1 MRFLCN
7 LRVSF
12 RLAVITA
19 VATLAL
25 GITAFEGMETL
36 DELLHAERSRKVEE
50 VVTVAH
56 AVIEHFHRM
65 QTSGLIGEDEAKRLA
80 AETIADMRFGDGN
93 YFWINDLS
101 PKMVMHPVKPDLNG
115 RSLADIRDSTGT
127 ALFVEFAKV
136 VRNDGAGF
144 VRYLWPKP
152 GTEAPQPKIAYV
164 RGFAPWG
171 WIVGSGVYLS
181 DLDAL
186 FWSHAS
192 HSLALVSAGF
202 LIVLL
207 TAFVVGRSLVQQLGG
222 EPAALSAAALRV
234 ADGDLGTPVVVRE
247 GDSTSV
253 CYAMSKMQGDLTAMI
268 GAMLAQAHN
277 IAEAVGSVTEST
289 ESLRLAASTQ
299 AAAAE
304 STAAAIEQIA
314 VSVAHVR
321 DTADQTRATSETTCR
336 IAEQGESD
344 SSAASDSIANVSDT
358 VEQAAR
364 QIQVLKERS
373 SEIGSIAEVI
383 GEIADQTNLLALN
396 AAIEAARAGE
406 HGRGFAVVAD
416 EVRKLAQNAGTATS
430 EIAHIIEHLNLLV
443 GESTDAMHRVSS
455 RTRSSMA
462 RAKESNVAIERI
474 AEAIDTNAEAANQIS
489 HVTVEQQR
497 KVEALQARLEALSDT
512 LDHNARKVHTT
523 GAISQDLFRV
533 TERLRALIEH
543 FHFDQAQV
551 VTPIANENR
560 KAPRY
565 ENKLLVM
572 LDDQGHMREA
582 LTVDISLTGARIR
595 VPTALLTPI
604 RATLAFQLMIPAAR
618 LSEYGAQQPERLQA
632 RLLWQRDGGKDGMLY
647 GLEFVDLD
655 SRQLHGLE
663 HCFAFFNQSPTF
675 R

>member
-80 AETIADMRFGDGN
+80 AETIAEMRFGDGN

-406 HGRGFAVVAD
+406 QGRGFAVVAD
-416 EVRKLAQNAGTATS
+416 EVRKLAERTGSATAQIS
-430 EIAHIIEHLNLLV
+430 QVIAAVQAETH
-443 GESTDAMHRVSS
+443 SA
-455 RTRSSMA
+455 
-462 RAKESNVAIERI
+462 VASI
-474 AEAIDTNAEAANQIS
+474 EAIVPRVQKGSESAAAAADSLRSIQGGA
-489 HVTVEQQR
+489 TE
-497 KVEALQARLEALSDT
+497 T
-512 LDHNARKVHTT
+512 L
-523 GAISQDLFRV
+523 
-533 TERLRALIEH
+533 
-543 FHFDQAQV
+543 
-551 VTPIANENR
+551 
-560 KAPRY
+560 
-565 ENKLLVM
+565 
-572 LDDQGHMREA
+572 
-582 LTVDISLTGARIR
+582 
-595 VPTALLTPI
+595 
-604 RATLAFQLMIPAAR
+604 AR
-618 LSEYGAQQPERLQA
+618 LSEVANSMHELTSGANTIARNMEEIAEMAERSGSAIERNAGVTRTL
-632 RLLWQRDGGKDGMLY
+632 
-647 GLEFVDLD
+647 VDSAGALD
-655 SRQLHGLE
+655 QMVRR
-663 HCFAFFNQSPTF
+663 F
-675 R
+675 RI

>member
-406 HGRGFAVVAD
+406 QGRGFAVVAD
-416 EVRKLAQNAGTATS
+416 EVRKLAERTGSATAQIS
-430 EIAHIIEHLNLLV
+430 QVIAAVQAETH
-443 GESTDAMHRVSS
+443 SA
-455 RTRSSMA
+455 
-462 RAKESNVAIERI
+462 VASI
-474 AEAIDTNAEAANQIS
+474 EAIVPRVQKGSERAAAAADSLRIIQGS
-489 HVTVEQQR
+489 ATET
-497 KVEALQARLEALSDT
+497 LS
-512 LDHNARKVHTT
+512 
-523 GAISQDLFRV
+523 
-533 TERLRALIEH
+533 
-543 FHFDQAQV
+543 
-551 VTPIANENR
+551 
-560 KAPRY
+560 
-565 ENKLLVM
+565 
-572 LDDQGHMREA
+572 
-582 LTVDISLTGARIR
+582 
-595 VPTALLTPI
+595 
-604 RATLAFQLMIPAAR
+604 R
-618 LSEYGAQQPERLQA
+618 LSEVANSMHELTSGANTIARNMEEIADMAERSGSAIDRSAGVTRTL
-632 RLLWQRDGGKDGMLY
+632 
-647 GLEFVDLD
+647 VDSAGTLD
-655 SRQLHGLE
+655 QMVRR
-663 HCFAFFNQSPTF
+663 F
-675 R
+675 RI

>member
-247 GDSTSV
+247 GDTTSV

-406 HGRGFAVVAD
+406 QGRGFAVVAD
-416 EVRKLAQNAGTATS
+416 EVRKLAERTGSATAQIS
-430 EIAHIIEHLNLLV
+430 QVIAAVQAETH
-443 GESTDAMHRVSS
+443 SA
-455 RTRSSMA
+455 
-462 RAKESNVAIERI
+462 VASI
-474 AEAIDTNAEAANQIS
+474 EAIVPRVQKGSESAAAAADSLRSIQGGA
-489 HVTVEQQR
+489 TE
-497 KVEALQARLEALSDT
+497 T
-512 LDHNARKVHTT
+512 L
-523 GAISQDLFRV
+523 
-533 TERLRALIEH
+533 
-543 FHFDQAQV
+543 
-551 VTPIANENR
+551 
-560 KAPRY
+560 
-565 ENKLLVM
+565 
-572 LDDQGHMREA
+572 
-582 LTVDISLTGARIR
+582 
-595 VPTALLTPI
+595 
-604 RATLAFQLMIPAAR
+604 AR
-618 LSEYGAQQPERLQA
+618 LSEVANSMHELTSGANTIARNMEEIAEMAERSGSAIERNAGVTRTL
-632 RLLWQRDGGKDGMLY
+632 
-647 GLEFVDLD
+647 VDSAGALD
-655 SRQLHGLE
+655 QMVRR
-663 HCFAFFNQSPTF
+663 F
-675 R
+675 RI

>member
-1 MRFLCN
+1 M
-7 LRVSF
+7 SF

-406 HGRGFAVVAD
+406 QGRGFAVVAD
-416 EVRKLAQNAGTATS
+416 EVRKLAERTGSATAQIS
-430 EIAHIIEHLNLLV
+430 QVIAAVQAETH
-443 GESTDAMHRVSS
+443 SA
-455 RTRSSMA
+455 
-462 RAKESNVAIERI
+462 VASI
-474 AEAIDTNAEAANQIS
+474 EAIVPRVQKGSESAAAAADSLRSIQGGA
-489 HVTVEQQR
+489 TE
-497 KVEALQARLEALSDT
+497 T
-512 LDHNARKVHTT
+512 L
-523 GAISQDLFRV
+523 
-533 TERLRALIEH
+533 
-543 FHFDQAQV
+543 
-551 VTPIANENR
+551 
-560 KAPRY
+560 
-565 ENKLLVM
+565 
-572 LDDQGHMREA
+572 
-582 LTVDISLTGARIR
+582 
-595 VPTALLTPI
+595 
-604 RATLAFQLMIPAAR
+604 AR
-618 LSEYGAQQPERLQA
+618 LSEVANSMHELTSGANTIARNMEEIAEMAERSGSAIERNAGVTRTL
-632 RLLWQRDGGKDGMLY
+632 
-647 GLEFVDLD
+647 VDSAGALD
-655 SRQLHGLE
+655 QMVRR
-663 HCFAFFNQSPTF
+663 F
-675 R
+675 RI

>member
-406 HGRGFAVVAD
+406 QGRGFAVVAD
-416 EVRKLAQNAGTATS
+416 EVRKLAERTGSATAQIS
-430 EIAHIIEHLNLLV
+430 QVIAAVQAETH
-443 GESTDAMHRVSS
+443 SA
-455 RTRSSMA
+455 
-462 RAKESNVAIERI
+462 VASI
-474 AEAIDTNAEAANQIS
+474 EAIVPRVQKGSESAAAAADSLRSIQGGA
-489 HVTVEQQR
+489 TE
-497 KVEALQARLEALSDT
+497 T
-512 LDHNARKVHTT
+512 L
-523 GAISQDLFRV
+523 
-533 TERLRALIEH
+533 
-543 FHFDQAQV
+543 
-551 VTPIANENR
+551 
-560 KAPRY
+560 
-565 ENKLLVM
+565 
-572 LDDQGHMREA
+572 
-582 LTVDISLTGARIR
+582 
-595 VPTALLTPI
+595 
-604 RATLAFQLMIPAAR
+604 AR
-618 LSEYGAQQPERLQA
+618 LSEVANSMHELTSGANTIARNMEEIAEMAERSGSAIERNAGVTRTL
-632 RLLWQRDGGKDGMLY
+632 
-647 GLEFVDLD
+647 VDSAGALD
-655 SRQLHGLE
+655 QMVRR
-663 HCFAFFNQSPTF
+663 F
-675 R
+675 RI

>member
-80 AETIADMRFGDGN
+80 AETIAEMRFGDGN

-247 GDSTSV
+247 GDTTSV

-406 HGRGFAVVAD
+406 QGRGFAVVAD
-416 EVRKLAQNAGTATS
+416 EVRKLAERTGSATAQIS
-430 EIAHIIEHLNLLV
+430 QVIAAVQAETH
-443 GESTDAMHRVSS
+443 SA
-455 RTRSSMA
+455 
-462 RAKESNVAIERI
+462 VASI
-474 AEAIDTNAEAANQIS
+474 EAIVPRVQKGSESAAAAADSLRSIQGGA
-489 HVTVEQQR
+489 TE
-497 KVEALQARLEALSDT
+497 T
-512 LDHNARKVHTT
+512 L
-523 GAISQDLFRV
+523 
-533 TERLRALIEH
+533 
-543 FHFDQAQV
+543 
-551 VTPIANENR
+551 
-560 KAPRY
+560 
-565 ENKLLVM
+565 
-572 LDDQGHMREA
+572 
-582 LTVDISLTGARIR
+582 
-595 VPTALLTPI
+595 
-604 RATLAFQLMIPAAR
+604 AR
-618 LSEYGAQQPERLQA
+618 LSEVANSMHELTSGANTIARNMEEIAEMAERSGSAIERNAGVTRTL
-632 RLLWQRDGGKDGMLY
+632 
-647 GLEFVDLD
+647 VDSAGALD
-655 SRQLHGLE
+655 QMVRR
-663 HCFAFFNQSPTF
+663 F
-675 R
+675 RI